1 MNPTLIFT
9 IAALLISALG
19 GYLLKQY
26 GNSKYD
32 SGHSAGLLECSNT
45 NTAESVKDKADFEK
59 VQNDKKNLTPDAL
72 DADLK
77 RMGIM
82 REESDY

>member
-1 MNPTLIFT
+1 MNPTLIFS

-32 SGHSAGLLECSNT
+32 AGNSAGLLECANT
-45 NTAESVKDKADFEK
+45 NIKESVKDKADFDEIETIK
-59 VQNDKKNLTPDAL
+59 QNLTPDAL
-72 DADLK
+72 DADLDK
-77 RMGIM
+77 LGIL
-82 REESDY
+82 RADDDY